1 VSSIRGGRRVAR
13 VLEARWCIGA
23 AAAAALVFATAPAA
37 YAKHVKRERLPVL
50 LVHGFE
56 SAGSNY
62 ASQAMRFE
70 SNGYPTT
77 WVETLDYNSTAAT
90 GNMSEVEKQ
99 IEEAIAH
106 LKQVSGKSKVDLV
119 GHSEGTSVDYHYLA
133 ESEKAAEHRASV
145 AAYANLDGQE
155 KNPGVRTLAVWA
167 GRCPPPEGTAT
178 CKPESP
184 RHMEGAENVFIP
196 NATHVQTSTSA
207 LTFQDMYKFFT
218 GKMPKRDIKAAR
230 KRETIQLA
238 GKALEFPQNTALTGD
253 TVEVWPLNEEGLRT
267 TKTPIYKTVIT
278 STGVGAGE
286 WGPVTAKPYQRYEF
300 ALVGTE
306 SKTLHVYM
314 EPFVRSDY
322 EIRLL
327 NSTAIGTAS
336 GKFPKSSGAVMI
348 RYKEYWGNVP
358 GENDEL
364 LVNGLNVC
372 TASLCPFHKEV
383 NAYFVLNW
391 EGKEESTLKEEPALS
406 ALPFIQ
412 AAQVFIPGSEPPT
425 AIVKYQLKSRT
436 GGGLRT
442 LDVPNWEGTKNQ
454 AEIFWNDFE
463 SLKF

>member
-1 VSSIRGGRRVAR
+1 VASIRRSRRVVRGLGAR
-13 VLEARWCIGA
+13 ACIGVA
-23 AAAAALVFATAPAA
+23 AAAAMLAIGPAA
-37 YAKHVKRERLPVL
+37 YAKRVKHERLPVL
-50 LVHGFE
+50 FVHGFE
-56 SAGSNY
+56 SAGSNF

-70 SNGYPTT
+70 SNGYPTA
-77 WVETLDYNSTAAT
+77 WVETLDYDSTAAT
-90 GNMSEVEKQ
+90 GNMDEVEKQ

-155 KNPGVRTLAVWA
+155 KNPGVPTLAVWA
-167 GRCPPPEGTAT
+167 GRCGTET

-184 RHMEGAENVFIP
+184 RHMEDAENLFIP

-218 GKMPKRDIKAAR
+218 GKMPRRDIKPAR
-230 KRETIQLA
+230 KNETIQLA

-253 TVEVWPLNEEGLRT
+253 TVEVWPLNAEGLHT
-267 TKTPIYKTVIT
+267 TTTPIYRTVIT
-278 STGVGAGE
+278 TSGEGAGE

-300 ALVGTE
+300 ALAGAE
-306 SKTLHVYM
+306 GKTLHVYM

-322 EIRLL
+322 DIRLL
-327 NSTAIGTAS
+327 DSAAIGTAA

-348 RYKEYWGNVP
+348 RYKEYWGNVA

-372 TASLCPFHKEV
+372 TASLCPFKKEV

-391 EGKEESTLKEEPALS
+391 EGKEESTLAEEPALS
-406 ALPFIQ
+406 KLPFIQ
-412 AAQVFIPGSEPPT
+412 AAQVFIPGSEPPD
-425 AIVKYQLKSRT
+425 AIVHYQLKSRT

-442 LDVPNWEGTKNQ
+442 LNVPNWEGTKNQ

>member
-1 VSSIRGGRRVAR
+1 VSSIRRIRQIAR
-13 VLEARWCIGA
+13 GVGARYSIGA
-23 AAAAALVFATAPAA
+23 AAVAALLVATAPAA
-37 YAKHVKRERLPVL
+37 YAKHVKKERLPVL

-62 ASQAMRFE
+62 ASQVMRFE
-70 SNGYPTT
+70 SNGYPTN

-90 GNMSEVEKQ
+90 SSKAEVEKQ

-106 LKQVSGKSKVDLV
+106 LKKVSGKSKVDLV
-119 GHSEGTSVDYHYLA
+119 GHSEGTSVDYAYLA

-155 KNPGVRTLAVWA
+155 KNPGVPTLAVWA
-167 GRCPPPEGTAT
+167 GACPPPEGTAT
-178 CKPESP
+178 CKPKAP
-184 RHMEGAENVFIP
+184 RHMEGAENAFIP

-207 LTFQDMYKFFT
+207 LTFQDMYRFFN
-218 GKMPKRDIKAAR
+218 GKMPKHDIKR
-230 KRETIQLA
+230 VKKHETIQLA

-253 TVEVWPLNEEGLRT
+253 TVEVWPLSSEGLRT
-267 TKTPIYKTVIT
+267 TITPIYKTVIT

-286 WGPVTAKPYQRYEF
+286 WGPVTAQPNQRYEF
-300 ALVGTE
+300 ALVGSE

-322 EIRLL
+322 DVRLL
-327 NSTAIGTAS
+327 NSAAIGTAA
-336 GKFPKSSGAVMI
+336 GKFPKSSGAVLI
-348 RYKEYWGNVP
+348 RYKEYWGNQP

-372 TASLCPFHKEV
+372 TPKLCPLKKEV

-391 EGKEESTLKEEPALS
+391 KGEEKSTLEEEPALS

-425 AIVKYQLKSRT
+425 AIVHYQLKSRT
-436 GGGLRT
+436 GGVLRT
-442 LDVPNWEGTKNQ
+442 MNVPNWEGTKNQ